1 MKNMTVL
8 EFVPYDFIP
17 YSENTHKKKIFKV
30 NMELDFSMLINIFTR
45 LENPVM
51 LEKKK
56 SLSKFLYSEDTRFY
70 ASILDET
77 AENLGKVQE
86 SEFLNRHL
94 NDIYSQK
101 MIC

>member
-1 MKNMTVL
+1 MTVL
-8 EFVPYDFIP
+8 EFVPYDFVP
-17 YSENTHKKKIFKV
+17 YRENIHKKKIFKV
-30 NMELDFSMLINIFTR
+30 NMELNFSILINIFIA

-77 AENLGKVQE
+77 TENLEKVQE

-94 NDIYSQK
+94 SDIYSEK

>member
-1 MKNMTVL
+1 MTVL
-8 EFVPYDFIP
+8 EFVPYDFVP
-17 YSENTHKKKIFKV
+17 YRENIHKKKIFKV
-30 NMELDFSMLINIFTR
+30 NMELDFSMLINIFIA

-56 SLSKFLYSEDTRFY
+56 SLAKFLYSENTQFY

-77 AENLGKVQE
+77 TGNLEKVQE
-86 SEFLNRHL
+86 SQFLEQHL
-94 NDIYSQK
+94 QNIYSEK

>member
-8 EFVPYDFIP
+8 EFVPYDFTP

-86 SEFLNRHL
+86 SEFLNHHL